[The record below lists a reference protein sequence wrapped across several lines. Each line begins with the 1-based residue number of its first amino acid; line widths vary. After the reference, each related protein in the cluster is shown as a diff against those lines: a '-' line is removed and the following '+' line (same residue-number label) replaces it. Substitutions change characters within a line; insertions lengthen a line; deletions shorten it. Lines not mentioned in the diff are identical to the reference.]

1 MRQDEVSADGLFGWR
16 SYSDAKYGTISQS
29 GISLLPRCYESMNHK
44 AVSRGMNL
52 GLLRMLIQGV
62 LAGQAF

>member
-29 GISLLPRCYESMNHK
+29 GISLSPRCYES
-44 AVSRGMNL
+44 
-52 GLLRMLIQGV
+52 
-62 LAGQAF
+62 